1 MTEGRGVFFRE
12 LVRKI
17 FFMFNSKLELI
28 INSIIPIVT
37 MIDPMELEKGFN
49 LLQFRANIWELLKY
63 DLENVRRES
72 DMSQELIDEY
82 QEMLKIGKK

>member
-1 MTEGRGVFFRE
+1 
-12 LVRKI
+12 
-17 FFMFNSKLELI
+17 MFNSKLELI

-82 QEMLKIGKK
+82 QEMLKIGKKE